1 MATYKLI
8 IQNIINVKNNIF
20 LFNTNTNNINQT
32 ESVDGVVEVFFSI
45 FLNKHIN
52 ARNKFMFFKET
63 LESCL
68 IKNKESQFIE
78 YFCKIQK
85 IYNVLNRFVYNFKYK
100 RAKIVVN
107 TDMYLNQLDINNE
120 NVFCLFHNNSKYFF

>member
-32 ESVDGVVEVFFSI
+32 ESVDGVVEAFFSI

-52 ARNKFMFFKET
+52 ARNKFMFFK
-63 LESCL
+63 
-68 IKNKESQFIE
+68 
-78 YFCKIQK
+78 
-85 IYNVLNRFVYNFKYK
+85 
-100 RAKIVVN
+100 
-107 TDMYLNQLDINNE
+107 
-120 NVFCLFHNNSKYFF
+120 